1 MQELIAGLLEWYKG
15 TLDSGGYTLIALLMA
30 MESTIIPI
38 PSEVIIPPAAMMIE
52 TGRFSMFGIT
62 LAGGIGSWVGA
73 TIMYWG
79 SRWAGRPLV
88 LRYGKYF
95 LIPESKVILAEQW
108 AAKFGSIGV
117 FFSRLLPVVRHLIGI
132 PAGIVRID
140 FLKYSFYTLVGSML
154 WSAILCWLGVKAG
167 QDEALM
173 RGELHRV
180 TLWAAGAL
188 TVLGAMYYF
197 LVQRQLPRTATTDL
211 PTEKKP

>member
-1 MQELIAGLLEWYKG
+1 
-15 TLDSGGYTLIALLMA
+15 
-30 MESTIIPI
+30 
-38 PSEVIIPPAAMMIE
+38 
-52 TGRFSMFGIT
+52 
-62 LAGGIGSWVGA
+62 
-73 TIMYWG
+73 
-79 SRWAGRPLV
+79 
-88 LRYGKYF
+88 
-95 LIPESKVILAEQW
+95 
-108 AAKFGSIGV
+108 
-117 FFSRLLPVVRHLIGI
+117 
-132 PAGIVRID
+132 
-140 FLKYSFYTLVGSML
+140 ML

>member
-30 MESTIIPI
+30 IECTSIPI